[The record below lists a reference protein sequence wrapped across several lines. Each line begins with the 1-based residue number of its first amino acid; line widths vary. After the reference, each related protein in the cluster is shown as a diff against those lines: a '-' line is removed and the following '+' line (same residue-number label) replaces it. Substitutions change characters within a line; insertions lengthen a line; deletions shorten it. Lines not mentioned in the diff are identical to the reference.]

1 MNNRLYCTFVEPNE
15 INEISKKIQ
24 SSYKVLFDKIFVLES
39 LDGEKV
45 MLTYNV
51 DLGNSNGEFAIGNT
65 ILVHRKKQTNT
76 LYTINALNE
85 LIKSLN
91 NGVLDKSYSINWD
104 DYKNCILLVQ
114 ADGYKKIKKENHKE
128 MTKAKLFNYLI
139 QSKET
144 DQNMYTLSV
153 IHTALKKFKTK
164 IVLYNYDAFVFDF
177 CDVEYD
183 GLFKTLEHI
192 VSDEYPISIK
202 KGNHYGALYEI

>member
-1 MNNRLYCTFVEPNE
+1 MNNRLYCTFVEANE
-15 INEISKKIQ
+15 VKEVSERIQ

-39 LDGEKV
+39 LEGDKT

-51 DLGNSNGEFAIGNT
+51 DLGNSNTEFAIGNT

-114 ADGYKKIKKENHKE
+114 ADGYKKVN
-128 MTKAKLFNYLI
+128 
-139 QSKET
+139 
-144 DQNMYTLSV
+144 
-153 IHTALKKFKTK
+153 TK
-164 IVLYNYDAFVFDF
+164 ILS
-177 CDVEYD
+177 
-183 GLFKTLEHI
+183 KRTL
-192 VSDEYPISIK
+192 
-202 KGNHYGALYEI
+202 